1 MKTCPRCG
9 EDFDPDYVKNK
20 INRIYGEDVY
30 ENYYYTEDEEV
41 CVECAMLEISAD
53 QGVGEELAED
63 MESGWY
69 DWVHYR
75 DKTKRLCCLH
85 GLFIFFEPLRYFAG
99 LKRLNRFLNVVDEYT
114 PDSSNLNPRFI
125 QIP

>member
-20 INRIYGEDVY
+20 INRIYGEDVH

-69 DWVHYR
+69 D
-75 DKTKRLCCLH
+75 
-85 GLFIFFEPLRYFAG
+85 
-99 LKRLNRFLNVVDEYT
+99 
-114 PDSSNLNPRFI
+114 
-125 QIP
+125 

>member
-9 EDFDPDYVKNK
+9 EDFGPDYVKNK

-69 DWVHYR
+69 D
-75 DKTKRLCCLH
+75 
-85 GLFIFFEPLRYFAG
+85 
-99 LKRLNRFLNVVDEYT
+99 
-114 PDSSNLNPRFI
+114 
-125 QIP
+125 

>member
-53 QGVGEELAED
+53 QGVGEKLAED

-69 DWVHYR
+69 D
-75 DKTKRLCCLH
+75 
-85 GLFIFFEPLRYFAG
+85 
-99 LKRLNRFLNVVDEYT
+99 
-114 PDSSNLNPRFI
+114 
-125 QIP
+125 

>member
-63 MESGWY
+63 MESGW
-69 DWVHYR
+69 D
-75 DKTKRLCCLH
+75 D
-85 GLFIFFEPLRYFAG
+85 
-99 LKRLNRFLNVVDEYT
+99 
-114 PDSSNLNPRFI
+114 
-125 QIP
+125 

>member
-30 ENYYYTEDEEV
+30 ESYYYTEDEEV

-69 DWVHYR
+69 D
-75 DKTKRLCCLH
+75 
-85 GLFIFFEPLRYFAG
+85 
-99 LKRLNRFLNVVDEYT
+99 
-114 PDSSNLNPRFI
+114 
-125 QIP
+125 